1 MIFSETKLSG
11 VLLIEPEL
19 HADDRGSFARSFCVD
34 EFKNVGVDFG
44 IAQTNFSFNKYAGTL
59 RGLHYQL
66 PPFAEAKIVRCT
78 RGALYD
84 VVVDLRSESPTSGQ
98 WLAVELNAENRNSIY
113 VPEGCAHGFQTLV
126 DNTEVSYLMSERYVS
141 EAASGVRYDDPAIGI
156 EWPLAVSSVSD
167 RDRDWPDFQPQVG
180 TGMTEQ

>member
-1 MIFSETKLSG
+1 MNFSETKLSG

-34 EFKNVGVDFG
+34 DFKNVGIDFCVVQ
-44 IAQTNFSFNKYAGTL
+44 ANFSFNKYAGAL

-66 PPFAEAKIVRCT
+66 SPFAEAKVVRCT
-78 RGALYD
+78 SGALYD
-84 VVVDLRSESPTSGQ
+84 VVVDLRSGSPTLGQ
-98 WLAVELNAENRNSIY
+98 WLAIELNAKNRNSIY

-126 DNTEVSYLMSERYVS
+126 DNTEVSYLMSERYVP

-180 TGMTEQ
+180 TGMTER

>member
-1 MIFSETKLSG
+1 MKFSETKLSG

-34 EFKNVGVDFG
+34 DFNKVGIDFQVVQAN
-44 IAQTNFSFNKYAGTL
+44 ISFNKYAGTL

-66 PPFAEAKIVRCT
+66 PPSAEAKVVRCT
-78 RGALYD
+78 SGALYD
-84 VVVDLRSESPTSGQ
+84 VVVDLRSDSPTLGQ
-98 WLAVELNAENRNSIY
+98 WFATELNAENRNSMY
-113 VPEGCAHGFQTLV
+113 VPEGCAHGFQTLA
-126 DNTEVSYLMSERYVS
+126 DNTEVSYFMSERYAP

-167 RDRDWPDFQPQVG
+167 RDRDWPDFQQQVA